1 MDGENAAIAESCRQ
15 LLTPPKA
22 GPMLRPSEHHRDDIF
37 PLDTVSAQLSRHMQ
51 LSISGKQLDVG
62 DALRSHVEDHLE
74 ASVSKY
80 FADAIDASVVFSRVG
95 HLHRSDISVHVGH
108 DISVQSHGEAAE
120 PYAAFDT
127 ASTHIAKQ
135 LRRFKR
141 RLRNRQRGQSRS
153 AKAKL
158 DARQRSDGDSMESDQ
173 E

>member
-1 MDGENAAIAESCRQ
+1 MDGENAAIAESCCQ

-158 DARQRSDGDSMESDQ
+158 DARQSSDGDSMESDQ

>member
-1 MDGENAAIAESCRQ
+1 
-15 LLTPPKA
+15 
-22 GPMLRPSEHHRDDIF
+22 
-37 PLDTVSAQLSRHMQ
+37 MQ

-62 DALRSHVEDHLE
+62 EALRSHVQDSLE
-74 ASVSKY
+74 AVVSKY

-95 HLHRSDISVHVGH
+95 HLHRTDISVHVGH

-127 ASTHIAKQ
+127 ASAHVAKQ

-153 AKAKL
+153 AKTKL
-158 DARQRSDGDSMESDQ
+158 DARLRSEEAATEPEQ

>member
-1 MDGENAAIAESCRQ
+1 
-15 LLTPPKA
+15 
-22 GPMLRPSEHHRDDIF
+22 
-37 PLDTVSAQLSRHMQ
+37 MQ

-108 DISVQSHGEAAE
+108 GISVQSHGEATE

-135 LRRFKR
+135 LRRLKR

-158 DARQRSDGDSMESDQ
+158 DARQSSDGDSMESDQ